1 MPGAAASM
9 SLCYKRFVT
18 PAPPTTD
25 APLAG
30 ATPTPA
36 VRDEATP
43 GRDDPRPPG
52 TWADYVAM
60 ARPDHWIKHVF
71 IVPGIVLAEVLIGP
85 GSSLTAW
92 TLALGFAS
100 AALVASANY
109 VLNEWL
115 DASFDAHHPRKAA
128 RPAVRKRLSRLVVY
142 AEYALL
148 LAAGLALA
156 LAVGRLFALF
166 AVAFCLSGVVY
177 NVPPLRLKEVP
188 VLDVLTESVNN
199 PIRLILGWA
208 MVDGTTLPP
217 STLLLAYWMGG
228 AFLMATKRFA
238 EYRSVAAGA
247 GAAALVRY
255 RRSFGAYSENS
266 LLVSAFLYALMA
278 AFSLAIFLVKYR
290 IEYLLAFPLFAALF
304 GSYLRIGLRPESA
317 AEAPERL
324 FRERSLL
331 LLLALLVI
339 GLSLLTW
346 IDLPFLGPLT
356 DPHYIRLLWG
366 R

>member
-1 MPGAAASM
+1 MPRLKQLP
-9 SLCYKRFVT
+9 LCYKPIVT
-18 PAPPTTD
+18 STPPIPGTPPAAAPEPPGEERAAD
-25 APLAG
+25 
-30 ATPTPA
+30 
-36 VRDEATP
+36 
-43 GRDDPRPPG
+43 RDDRRPPG
-52 TWADYVAM
+52 RWLDYVAL

-71 IVPGIVLAEVLIGP
+71 IIPGIVLAEVLIGP
-85 GSSLTAW
+85 GSSLSPW
-92 TLALGFAS
+92 TLLLGFAS

-115 DASFDAHHPRKAA
+115 DAGFDAHHPRKAA

-142 AEYALL
+142 AEYGVL

-166 AVAFCLSGVVY
+166 AAAFWLSGVVY
-177 NVPPLRLKEVP
+177 NTPPLRLKEVP

-238 EYRSVAAGA
+238 EYRSVSAGA
-247 GAAALVRY
+247 GIAALVRY
-255 RRSFGAYSENS
+255 RRSFGAYSESS

-278 AFSLAIFLVKYR
+278 AFCLAIFLVKYR
-290 IEYLLAFPLFAALF
+290 IEYLLAFPLLAALF
-304 GSYLRIGLRPESA
+304 GSYLRLGLRSESA
-317 AEAPERL
+317 VEAPERL

-331 LLLALLVI
+331 VLLVLLVLVL
-339 GLSLLTW
+339 GLLTW
-346 IDLPFLGPLT
+346 VDLPLLGRLT
-356 DPHYIRLLWG
+356 DPHYIRLPWG
-366 R
+366 RS